1 MIIQL
6 HREFR
11 IWREIVPWLTENGG
25 PVLHSK
31 PIVQWHARNWD
42 LSYVDPH
49 CWQVRIDNERL
60 LTLFLL
66 RWS

>member
-6 HREFR
+6 HREFK
-11 IWREIVPWLTENGG
+11 IWREIVPWLTEHCG

-31 PIVQWHARNWD
+31 PIVQWHGRNWKLD
-42 LSYVDPH
+42 YVNST
-49 CWQVRIDNERL
+49 CWQVRIDDEHL